1 LIRIHVGAPIWIARQ
16 ARNDDLGEYAMIAI
30 TLNGETRELPPG
42 QTLADLI
49 AALDAPPPS
58 LATAV
63 NGEFVARDARH
74 DCKLQDGDAV
84 FTFQPITG
92 G

>member
-1 LIRIHVGAPIWIARQ
+1 MTTIH
-16 ARNDDLGEYAMIAI
+16 I
-30 TLNGETRELPPG
+30 TLNGEARTEPSG
-42 QTLADLI
+42 ISLASLI
-49 AALDAPPPS
+49 AQLGHTPQA

-63 NGEFVARDARH
+63 NQVFVPRTEREARM
-74 DCKLQDGDAV
+74 LIDGDAV

>member
-1 LIRIHVGAPIWIARQ
+1 MKHRITV
-16 ARNDDLGEYAMIAI
+16 
-30 TLNGETRELPPG
+30 NGESRDVAAGT
-42 QTLADLI
+42 TLAELV
-49 AALDAPPPS
+49 AALGQAPQA

-63 NGEFVARDARH
+63 NGEFVARDARPGVQ
-74 DCKLQDGDAV
+74 LRPGDAV

>member
-1 LIRIHVGAPIWIARQ
+1 MTHQ
-16 ARNDDLGEYAMIAI
+16 I
-30 TLNGETRELPPG
+30 TLNGEPRSVEETS
-42 QTLADLI
+42 TLADLV
-49 AALDAPPPS
+49 AALGQQPAA

-63 NGEFVARDARH
+63 NGDFVPRSERATVQLRE
-74 DCKLQDGDAV
+74 GDAV

>member
-1 LIRIHVGAPIWIARQ
+1 
-16 ARNDDLGEYAMIAI
+16 MITI
-30 TLNGETRELPPG
+30 TLNGQAYTLAVG
-42 QTLADLI
+42 QSLADLV
-49 AALDAPPPS
+49 AALDTPPPS

-63 NGEFVARDARH
+63 NGEFVAREARGE
-74 DCKLQDGDAV
+74 CKLQEGDAV

>member
-1 LIRIHVGAPIWIARQ
+1 MTLQ
-16 ARNDDLGEYAMIAI
+16 I
-30 TLNGETRELPPG
+30 TLNGEPRPIADG
-42 QTLADLI
+42 QTLADLV
-49 AALDAPPPS
+49 AALGQPPQA

-63 NGEFVARDARH
+63 NGEFVARAARGET
-74 DCKLQDGDAV
+74 LLRDGDAV

>member
-1 LIRIHVGAPIWIARQ
+1 M
-16 ARNDDLGEYAMIAI
+16 NI
-30 TLNGETRELPPG
+30 TLNGEARELAPG
-42 QTLADLI
+42 ATLADLV
-49 AALDAPPPS
+49 AALGQPPQA

-63 NGEFVARDARH
+63 NGDFVAREARAQRP
-74 DCKLQDGDAV
+74 LRDGDQV

>member
-1 LIRIHVGAPIWIARQ
+1 MSLQ
-16 ARNDDLGEYAMIAI
+16 I
-30 TLNGETRELPPG
+30 TVNGEPRVLEG
-42 QTLADLI
+42 SETLADLV
-49 AALDAPPPS
+49 AALGQPPAA

-63 NGEFVARDARH
+63 NGEFVPRSARATVQL
-74 DCKLQDGDAV
+74 CDGDAV